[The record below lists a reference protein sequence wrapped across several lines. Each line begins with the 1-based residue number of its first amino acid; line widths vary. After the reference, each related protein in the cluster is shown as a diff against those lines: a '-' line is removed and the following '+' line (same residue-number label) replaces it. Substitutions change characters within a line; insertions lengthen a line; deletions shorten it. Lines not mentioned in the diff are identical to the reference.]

1 MGDNLMVVFNV
12 FIVFGSILMVIKII
26 SENRLRQRLIE
37 KGQVDENSK
46 LLISKPASEWLTGL
60 NAVKWGMVLIGIG
73 LAVIGGRFFDYQ
85 YQDEI
90 SWGLALIFSGV
101 AFLIYYSMY
110 KKAESENK

>member
-1 MGDNLMVVFNV
+1 MGENLMIVFNLLII
-12 FIVFGSILMVIKII
+12 FGAIVMVIKTV
-26 SENRLRQRLIE
+26 SDNRLRQKLIE
-37 KGQVDENSK
+37 RGQIDENAKSLFAK
-46 LLISKPASEWLTGL
+46 QPAEWLTGL

-73 LAVIGGRFFDYQ
+73 LAVIAGRIFDFQ

-110 KKAESENK
+110 KKAEAENK

>member
-1 MGDNLMVVFNV
+1 MGDNLMVVLNL
-12 FIVFGSILMVIKII
+12 FIIFGAIFMVIKTI
-26 SENRLRQRLIE
+26 SDNRLRQRLIDQ
-37 KGQVDENSK
+37 GQIDENAKSLFAK
-46 LLISKPASEWLTGL
+46 QPAEWLTGL

-73 LAVIGGRFFDYQ
+73 LAVIAGRFFEFQ

-110 KKAESENK
+110 KKSEAENK